1 MRKKKTNSRKD
12 MNKHGLHY
20 YAQLQKILDA
30 RETKS
35 KDVLRRKQMLDHYN
49 KQNYQLEYD
58 RIRNLLHD
66 KTIRGESL
74 QMLKNRVAILEELG
88 AKAINEIQ

>member
-1 MRKKKTNSRKD
+1 
-12 MNKHGLHY
+12 
-20 YAQLQKILDA
+20 
-30 RETKS
+30 
-35 KDVLRRKQMLDHYN
+35 MLDHYN

-66 KTIRGESL
+66 KTIRGDSL
-74 QMLKNRVAILEELG
+74 QMLKNRVARLEDIG

>member
-1 MRKKKTNSRKD
+1 MRKKKTESRND
-12 MNKHGLHY
+12 LNKHGLHDC
-20 YAQLQKILDA
+20 AHLQKILEA
-30 RETKS
+30 KETKS

-58 RIRNLLHD
+58 RIRDLLHN

-74 QMLKNRVAILEELG
+74 QMLKNRVARLEDLG
-88 AKAINEIQ
+88 AKAIGEIQ